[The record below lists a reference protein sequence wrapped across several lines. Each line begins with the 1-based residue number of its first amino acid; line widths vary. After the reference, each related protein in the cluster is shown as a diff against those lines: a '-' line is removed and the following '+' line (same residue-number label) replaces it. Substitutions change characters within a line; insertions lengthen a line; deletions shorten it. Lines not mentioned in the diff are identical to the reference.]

1 MLTEIHLFYMAHI
14 LQAIHDWLI
23 RGQGGWTTRWQ
34 TRVSEKRLAWWRSG
48 IRQWT
53 RDLWWARNT
62 GCRRTWWNLFH
73 WADVIH
79 VNSCSTFL
87 EMYICI
93 HLERWINKLT
103 VILQNCLSPNVEH
116 DGHLGRRK
124 ILRCAEY
131 YQTFFEQPEW
141 MLREIINYGHRN
153 TRRLSA
159 TDWKP
164 IFKMVNHKHRKDG
177 SLQAFLNKSFS
188 YFNHSGTTQIIGLGL
203 GGWQWM
209 KRYDF
214 ILPKVDVSP
223 TIKNSLE
230 SL

>member
-131 YQTFFEQPEW
+131 YQT
-141 MLREIINYGHRN
+141 LY
-153 TRRLSA
+153 
-159 TDWKP
+159 
-164 IFKMVNHKHRKDG
+164 
-177 SLQAFLNKSFS
+177 FLNSRNECCRRS
-188 YFNHSGTTQIIGLGL
+188 LTTDIEIHDACQQLIENLFLKWLTTNTEKMAHYRHFWISRFHTSTTVGPH
-203 GGWQWM
+203 
-209 KRYDF
+209 K
-214 ILPKVDVSP
+214 
-223 TIKNSLE
+223 
-230 SL
+230 